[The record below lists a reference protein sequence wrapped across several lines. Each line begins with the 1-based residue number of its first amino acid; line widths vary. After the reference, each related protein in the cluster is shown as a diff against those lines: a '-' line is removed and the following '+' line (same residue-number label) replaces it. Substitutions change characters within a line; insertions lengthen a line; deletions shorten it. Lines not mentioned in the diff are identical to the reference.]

1 MKKQDILSILFIG
14 GIATIFLV
22 PASLK
27 VYHNL
32 YSQYPVLLSFIKFA
46 LLATFGEMLVLRIK
60 KGKYIEKEFGLL
72 PKVIIWG
79 FLGMIIYIAF
89 VIFANGVPALLFK
102 NIEIDTIGLK
112 LANAFLIS
120 FFMNIIFAPVMMI
133 FHNLTDLH
141 IKNNNGKF
149 PIKTFYPVELFKQ
162 IDWNRMWGFVL
173 KKTIPFFWIP
183 AHTITFMLPAEFRVL
198 FAAFLSIIL
207 GLLLALGV
215 KN

>member
-1 MKKQDILSILFIG
+1 MKKEDILSILFIG
-14 GIATIFLV
+14 GIAVIFLV

-27 VYHNL
+27 VYRNL
-32 YSQYPVLLSFIKFA
+32 YLQYPFLLSFIKFA

-79 FLGMIIYIAF
+79 FLGIFIYIAF

-102 NIEIDTIGLK
+102 NIKIDTIGLK

-120 FFMNIIFAPVMMI
+120 FFMNIIFAPIMMI

-149 PIKTFYPVELFKQ
+149 LIKTFYPVELFKQ